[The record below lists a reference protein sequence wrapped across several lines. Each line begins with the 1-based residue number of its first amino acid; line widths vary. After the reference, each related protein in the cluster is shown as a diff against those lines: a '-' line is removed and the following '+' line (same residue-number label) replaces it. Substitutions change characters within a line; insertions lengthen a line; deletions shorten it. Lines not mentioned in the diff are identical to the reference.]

1 MSGTSGGWP
10 SSHRALLD
18 GHPLCLP
25 VGPAPEERKAASWIT
40 GCSLSPEQFP
50 LPTHTGYLFSTFV
63 FQVPK
68 GPTSFTRLI
77 GSRAMPPSTI
87 GTVPCLVTQSC
98 PTLCDPLD
106 CSPPGSFVH
115 GTTPRLEYW
124 SGLPCPPPGDLL
136 NPGIEPRSPSLQAD
150 SLPSELSGK
159 PINTGVGTQRGSS
172 PGDPPNPGMEPG
184 SPALQAD
191 SLPAELPGKPR
202 HLFRSFVAWCG
213 WSPVVFSTR

>member
-98 PTLCDPLD
+98 PTLCDSMD
-106 CSPPGSFVH
+106 CSPPGSSVH
-115 GTTPRLEYW
+115 GD
-124 SGLPCPPPGDLL
+124 SPGKNTEVGCHALL
-136 NPGIEPRSPSLQAD
+136 QGTFSTQGSNPGLLHCMPV
-150 SLPSELSGK
+150 LS
-159 PINTGVGTQRGSS
+159 
-172 PGDPPNPGMEPG
+172 
-184 SPALQAD
+184 
-191 SLPAELPGKPR
+191 
-202 HLFRSFVAWCG
+202 
-213 WSPVVFSTR
+213 